1 MTIEKDFPD
10 KQDPRYYYK
19 QTLRPEKQI
28 REPNTITKYYGR
40 HDTGNRCKVGEGGSD
55 HFTHGAIPVSYT
67 HLTLPTTP
75 YV

>member
-40 HDTGNRCKVGEGGSD
+40 HDTGNRCKVCLL
-55 HFTHGAIPVSYT
+55 YT
-67 HLTLPTTP
+67 SPSP
-75 YV
+75 RDDR